1 MGIKT
6 ANVILNSRNVY
17 LQGNKTWKQSVNL
30 CLVNPVL
37 YLVWPSILY
46 LSADLTL

>member
-17 LQGNKTWKQSVNL
+17 LQGNKKWKLRVK
-30 CLVNPVL
+30 LVL
-37 YLVWPSILY
+37 HLVWPSILY
-46 LSADLTL
+46 LTADFTY